1 METLNVFKIG
11 GNIIEDEDSLTLFV
25 KNFARIKGKKILIHG
40 GGKTAT
46 SVSKQ
51 LNLSPKIID
60 GRRITDEK
68 SLEVVLMVYAGLA
81 NKTVVAKLQANNCNA
96 LGLSGADGNLI
107 QANKRSNSNIDY
119 GFVGD
124 FSPSDV
130 NIELLQTFIE
140 NDLTP
145 VCCAITHDKK
155 GQLFNTNADTIA
167 ANIAISCSSY
177 YQVKLMYCFEMQGVL
192 RDVNN
197 KDSIIKKI
205 TKKEYQDLKEQKII
219 VDGMIPKI
227 DNCFYALENRVES
240 VSINNAI
247 SFMDTEGTLLTL

>member
-145 VCCAITHDKK
+145 VFCAITHDKK